1 MDIVI
6 KMSTIQKKVH
16 SLILMLLFVSLIP
29 ENWLVEKRT
38 VTLKKLHE
46 EKKELHVLL
55 VRLQLLMCQTLVILS
70 EYCVST
76 VHQ

>member
-16 SLILMLLFVSLIP
+16 SLILMLFVSLIP

-55 VRLQLLMCQTLVILS
+55 VRLQLLT
-70 EYCVST
+70 VSDSCDPF
-76 VHQ
+76 

>member
-16 SLILMLLFVSLIP
+16 SLILMVLFVSLIP

>member
-55 VRLQLLMCQTLVILS
+55 VRLQLLT
-70 EYCVST
+70 VSDSCDPF
-76 VHQ
+76 